1 MDSKV
6 KIRHPFIGPS
16 LRLRDV
22 STDVEESKG
31 RNVKYP
37 VNMPQKTT
45 TIPPNRTPDL
55 NSDHVHLHVPK
66 YGAITLP
73 VYVYDCPLAVLM
85 DVLVYRDIDSE
96 SGNKM
101 CKDIYQD
108 RTFKLPNVM
117 NLIQNQKHG
126 YFSMKEG
133 MFGIKL
139 DTGEEAVGEGEGEPE
154 RMVTDKVGTH
164 TAAKHISPEP
174 KSEDSD
180 GVPGE

>member
-6 KIRHPFIGPS
+6 RIRHSFIGPS

-31 RNVKYP
+31 SHVKCPLNVS
-37 VNMPQKTT
+37 QKSTA
-45 TIPPNRTPDL
+45 IPPNPSPDL
-55 NSDHVHLHVPK
+55 NLDHVQLYVPK

-73 VYVYDCPLAVLM
+73 MYVYDCPLAVLM
-85 DVLVYRDIDSE
+85 DVLVYRDTGSE

-108 RTFKLPNVM
+108 RTSKLPNIT
-117 NLIQNQKHG
+117 NLIQNQKQG
-126 YFSMKEG
+126 YVPMKEG
-133 MFGIKL
+133 IFGIKL
-139 DTGEEAVGEGEGEPE
+139 GTGEATVGEGEGEPDF
-154 RMVTDKVGTH
+154 VVADKVITH
-164 TAAKHISPEP
+164 TATKHVSPEP
-174 KSEDSD
+174 RSEDSD